1 MISKISFF
9 FAVVFLLPLTLRSQ
23 ILSANLDD
31 CAVNT
36 SLGMGTVFGGP
47 ECECGLNGGQSMYLD
62 GNDDGITMPDT
73 LMSFLQ
79 SDFTVDFYFDSD
91 NTGTGL
97 VDIFSMG
104 NQCGLDSLI
113 TFKHLLSTNEL
124 ILELFNINGD
134 YYSIRYKMPSLCW
147 NRVTLA
153 KSRLN
158 YILYINNEAVGTV
171 ITSQNI
177 PFAKNAKLSFA
188 NSPCLALSDDRFK
201 GRLDEINIYDRALA
215 EREIVQG
222 YLYPDRLISQDTTIY
237 LGDAAPLLYGSTCA
251 NNFAWTPAIGL
262 DNPNNASVIANPE
275 LTTTYTVKSNDNGCE
290 SVNTVTVFVVN
301 KDSLE
306 CAQLLLP
313 GAFTP
318 NGDGVNDLYEISN
331 GFIIEELGSFE
342 VLDRWGELL
351 YTTSNK
357 TDGWDGI
364 YKGKTCEPATYVYR
378 VSYQC
383 RGQNFKKMGSFVL
396 MK

>member
-1 MISKISFF
+1 MTHQLSFF
-9 FAVVFLLPLTLRSQ
+9 FALLFLIPSSSSAQ
-23 ILSANLDD
+23 ILSATMDD

-36 SLGMGTVFGGP
+36 ALGMGVVYGTP
-47 ECECGLNGGQSMYLD
+47 ECECGLSGQSMYLD
-62 GNDDGITMPDT
+62 GNDDGLDMPDT
-73 LMSFLQ
+73 LMSYLDM
-79 SDFTVDFYFDSD
+79 DFSVDFYFDSD

-134 YYSIRYKMPSLCW
+134 YYSIRYKMPALCG
-147 NRVTLA
+147 NRATLV

-177 PFAKNAKLSFA
+177 PFARNAKLSFA

-201 GRLDEINIYDRALA
+201 GRIDEINVYDRALS
-215 EREIVQG
+215 EREIVQS
-222 YLYPDRLISQDTTIY
+222 YLFPDRLISQDTTIY
-237 LGDAAPLLYGSTCA
+237 LGDSALLFYGSTCA
-251 NNFAWTPAIGL
+251 NNFSWTPVTGL
-262 DNPNNASVIANPE
+262 DNPNNASVVANPE
-275 LTTTYTVKSNDNGCE
+275 LTTTYTVRSNDNGCE

-306 CAQLLLP
+306 CSQLLLP

-318 NGDGVNDLYEISN
+318 NGDGVNDQYQISN
-331 GFIIEELGSFE
+331 AFIIENLSSFE
-342 VLDRWGELL
+342 ILDRWGELL
-351 YTTSNK
+351 FTTQQK
-357 TDGWDGI
+357 DEGWDGV
-364 YKGKTCEPATYVYR
+364 YKGKSCEPATYVYR

-383 RGQNFKKMGSFVL
+383 RGQVFKKMGSFVL